1 MRDQHG
7 LDVRHGAQAFAH
19 LVRVRGIAPF
29 GVELRHVGAIDPGD
43 LGESVAEG
51 ADAHPEHAIARRQRV
66 DDGRLEPTRA
76 SGREHDAVRRR
87 AEERLHPLDDAAE
100 HRRELGSAVVD
111 HLAGARFTDRCRQG
125 RRAGDAEV
133 GLETVHGRLLGCWGS
148 GLGPGERRRLGG
160 RLAGDGATNGG
171 VRLGRRRG
179 GGCRTA
185 VFGRL
190 ADTCARRRRR
200 IGTSSTVLKRV
211 PSPE

>member
-7 LDVRHGAQAFAH
+7 LDVGHGAQAFAH

-29 GVELRHVGAIDPGD
+29 GVELRHVGAVDPGD
-43 LGESVAEG
+43 LGEPVAEG
-51 ADAHPEHAIARRQRV
+51 TDAHAEHAIARRQRV

-76 SGREHDAVRRR
+76 SGREHDAVRGR

-125 RRAGDAEV
+125 RRAGDTEV
-133 GLETVHGRLLGCWGS
+133 GLETVHGELLGCWGGS
-148 GLGPGERRRLGG
+148 GWGLGSGVDWLDASLGMVPRTVASG
-160 RLAGDGATNGG
+160 SGDGSARVPDGSLRASGG
-171 VRLGRRRG
+171 HLRPTG
-179 GGCRTA
+179 
-185 VFGRL
+185 
-190 ADTCARRRRR
+190 RR

-211 PSPE
+211 PSLE